1 MVWLLWFL
9 SSAALDVAVLGVAEV
24 AQACFRNIS

>member
-1 MVWLLWFL
+1 MVALVS